1 MAAYIFDEILSKGI
15 RAGKIPGRTVDAREW
30 FRDVAKDTRVT
41 PSRMISGNKS
51 KLTSRTEIGS
61 MYLFEYDAKHKA
73 KLPYFDSFP
82 LIFKIESY
90 DDGFLGINLHYL
102 PPRLRARLMDA
113 LYGLITDKRYDEK
126 TALALSY
133 KILNGAA
140 KYNAFKPCVKRYLNT
155 QVKSRFVEID
165 SVEWDIALFLP
176 MARFNASLSK
186 VYSDSRR
193 KI

>member
-15 RAGKIPGRTVDAREW
+15 RAGKIPARTVDAREW
-30 FRDVAKDTRVT
+30 FRDVAKDTRAT
-41 PSRMISGNKS
+41 PTSVIDKNKS
-51 KLTSRTEIGS
+51 KLTTRTEIGS
-61 MYLFEYDAKHKA
+61 MYLFQYDAKTKNE
-73 KLPYFDSFP
+73 LPYFDSFP
-82 LIFKIESY
+82 LIFKVESY

-102 PPRLRARLMDA
+102 PPRLRAKLMDA
-113 LYGLITDKRYDEK
+113 LYELVTDKRYDEQ

-133 KILNGAA
+133 RILKGAA
-140 KYNAFKPCVKRYLNT
+140 KYNAFRPCVKRYLNS
-155 QVKSRFVEID
+155 QVKSRFVQID

-176 MARFNASLSK
+176 LARFNASLSK